1 MDPGDATSV
10 RLREWLEGL
19 DAEAARRI
27 LQIALGDAELRE
39 RLVTMTEALDEG
51 AEIG

>member
-39 RLVTMTEALDEG
+39 RLVATAEG
-51 AEIG
+51 LLESPEDR